1 MTNAVMEHEGG
12 AARESDL
19 EEWTPPRKKLALQT
33 SSQGIDFYSLHN
45 MC

>member
-1 MTNAVMEHEGG
+1 MTNALMAHEGA

-33 SSQGIDFYSLHN
+33 SSHGIGFYS